1 MEVEKLAVFAVIC
14 AILVIILRSSRPE
27 QGAILSVMAAVL
39 LLFWLLGDI
48 LPLLEEIHQ
57 MADQFQFGEERWQ
70 ILMKTLGICFLTQTA
85 GDICRD
91 SGESSLA
98 AKVELAGKTAVLL
111 LCLPLFRE
119 LLSTAIGLIE

>member
-1 MEVEKLAVFAVIC
+1 MEVEKLTAFVVIC
-14 AILVIILRSSRPE
+14 TILIIILRNSRPE

-39 LLFWLLGDI
+39 LLLWLLGDI
-48 LPLLEEIHQ
+48 FPLMEELRR
-57 MADQFQFGEERWQ
+57 MAEQFQFGEERWQ

-85 GDICRD
+85 SDVCRD

-98 AKVELAGKTAVLL
+98 TKVELAGKTAILL

-119 LLSTAIGLIE
+119 LLSIAIGLME